1 MYCGDCEQL
10 NTWLHYSFVYE
21 RQLYIQL
28 SYVKRFSQIR
38 QIENVFESTSHYFS
52 DDRHHKANCICVQ
65 SLATFSHTRS
75 LLFLCLC
82 VCLMS

>member
-28 SYVKRFSQIR
+28 SYVKLAYT
-38 QIENVFESTSHYFS
+38 IE
-52 DDRHHKANCICVQ
+52 
-65 SLATFSHTRS
+65 TRTTPPTRNAIIMT
-75 LLFLCLC
+75 LFRNNYTACCARIML
-82 VCLMS
+82 